1 MNKIWMKRS
10 ALLFALCLLLVN
22 TSGCEHLWNAEQRG
36 ESSVSIPVPD
46 SIKVNIPGPAVEIS
60 GGIYEMK
67 VGEVLYPYIEAL
79 PTGTSYKLNAST
91 FSANN
96 DDIIQVQESSIIG
109 KAPGTVMVTSNAWY
123 SDGNDNSPLQFLKTQ
138 FEVRVTDAQSPTT
151 ISATTKKAKAKS
163 TGVAKFQAKPAMTA
177 VLSMVQTTAR
187 TSATTMRTI
196 AKTTAATTA
205 GTTARTTVATTAR
218 TTAKTTTGVTST
230 KLTTTATTTTAT
242 AGTSA
247 STTVT
252 TPTTVLVPVKK
263 ITGIPTTMKEFET
276 ITLNGE
282 IMPKNATKKRIIWS
296 IVSGDM
302 YVSLQ
307 GNQLTSVG
315 GVGVPPVIRA
325 TIKDGLGQGKDYVE
339 DFTIQM
345 EYN

>member
-1 MNKIWMKRS
+1 MNKIWTKRS

-36 ESSVSIPVPD
+36 ESSASIPVPD

-109 KAPGTVMVTSNAWY
+109 KAPGTAMVTATCIY
-123 SDGNDNSPLQFLKTQ
+123 SSGSYEVALTAQ
-138 FEVRVTDAQSPTT
+138 FEIRITTDQPPTT
-151 ISATTKKAKAKS
+151 TAATTKKTKAKN
-163 TGVAKFQAKPAMTA
+163 TTVAKLQPKPAMTA

-187 TSATTMRTI
+187 TPATTMRTI
-196 AKTTAATTA
+196 AK
-205 GTTARTTVATTAR
+205 TTVATTAR

-230 KLTTTATTTTAT
+230 KLTTTSTTTTAT
-242 AGTSA
+242 TGTSA

-296 IVSGDM
+296 ILSGDM
-302 YVSLQ
+302 YVSLKDN
-307 GNQLTSVG
+307 NQLTSTG

-325 TIKDGLGQGKDYVE
+325 TIKDGLGLGKDYVE